1 MLIGSA
7 SLAMGPLMVRL
18 ADVGPT
24 ASGFW
29 RMALAAPVLLLVC
42 RFGGQTTGRIDR
54 RILVPVV
61 LAGLFFA
68 VDLVAWHGGIMRTT
82 LANSVLFGNA
92 TSFAFAAYGFIVARM
107 LPGRNASL
115 ALLLAA
121 AGVMLLMGRSY
132 ELSPEHLIG
141 DLLCLVAALF
151 YTLYLIA
158 IGHARSALKPL
169 PTLALVT
176 VAGAAFMLG
185 FVGMSGETIWPGN
198 WTPLIVLA
206 LSSQILGQG
215 LIIFALPHLSPMT
228 AGLCLLIQPVIAAAI
243 GWTMFDERLGA
254 LDFVGAAMILAALIL
269 VRAPDRRALAS

>member
-54 RILVPVV
+54 RILVPIL
-61 LAGLFFA
+61 LAGLLFA
-68 VDLVAWHGGIMRTT
+68 SDLAAWHAGIVRTT
-82 LANSVLFGNA
+82 LANSVLFGNT
-92 TSFAFAAYGFIVARM
+92 TSFAFAAYGFIVARR
-107 LPGRNASL
+107 LPGRNALL

-121 AGVMLLMGRSY
+121 AGVILLMGRSY
-132 ELSPEHLIG
+132 ELSPDHFIG
-141 DLLCLVAALF
+141 DLLCLLAALF

-158 IGHARSALKPL
+158 IGHARGVLKPL

-176 VAGAAFMLG
+176 SVGAAFMLI
-185 FVGMSGETIWPGN
+185 FVGLSGETIWPTD
-198 WTPLIVLA
+198 WTPLVVLA

-215 LIIFALPHLSPMT
+215 LIIFALPHLAPMT

-254 LDFVGAAMILAALIL
+254 LDFVGAGMILVALIL
-269 VRAPDRRALAS
+269 VRAPDKSAPAG